1 METIQLVR
9 AYLLSLS
16 VALLGC
22 GCGKVREGPVHGRVL
37 EVQEEGDAIRV
48 DFSRGWF
55 GGSTE
60 LQVVVEPGDLLWLK
74 DGRDIRGD
82 LVRKGAG
89 YKLQSIW
96 PDLKSEE
103 AQIQKKNTLLRRNTV
118 DRGVAAFRETGEEI
132 PEFALYDQ
140 DGTVVSNDY
149 LKGRIS
155 VLHFI
160 FTRCSMPSMCP
171 ASTRKMGSLLEVVK
185 SEALEDVRLISI
197 SLDPRFDT
205 PGVLKSYARGYGVDA
220 PQSRFLTGPLQ
231 PVQDLKKQLGILS
244 KPDEALIIK
253 HTMRT
258 ILIGPDLKIAY
269 HVPNS
274 SWDVEDFLAKIRE
287 MTNVDP
293 S

>member
-1 METIQLVR
+1 MEIFQFVR
-9 AYLLSLS
+9 ACLLSLF

-22 GCGKVREGPVHGRVL
+22 GCGKVSEGPIQGRVL

-60 LQVVVEPGDLLWLK
+60 LQVRVEPWDLLWLK
-74 DGRDIRGD
+74 DGRDIRGE
-82 LVRKGAG
+82 LVREGEE
-89 YKLQSIW
+89 YQLRSIW
-96 PDLKSEE
+96 PSSDSDED
-103 AQIQKKNTLLRRNTV
+103 QIRKKNKVLRRNTV
-118 DRGVAAFRETGEEI
+118 DRGVAAYRDTGEGI

-140 DGTVVSNDY
+140 DGTVFSRDN
-149 LKGRIS
+149 LKGQVS

-160 FTRCSMPSMCP
+160 FTRCAMPTMCP
-171 ASTRKMGSLLEVVK
+171 ASTRKMGSLLEAVK
-185 SEALEDVRLISI
+185 SEGLNDVRLISI

-205 PGVLKSYARGYGVDA
+205 PGVLKAYARGYDVDA
-220 PQSRFLTGPLQ
+220 LQSRFLTGPLQ
-231 PVQDLKKQLGILS
+231 PIQDLKKQLGILS
-244 KPDEALIIK
+244 RPDELLVLK

-258 ILIGPDLKIAY
+258 ILIGPDLKINY

-274 SWDVEDFLAKIRE
+274 SWDVEDFLAKIRQ

>member
-1 METIQLVR
+1 MQTIQVVR
-9 AYLLSLS
+9 AFSLFLII
-16 VALLGC
+16 VLFGC
-22 GCGKVREGPVHGRVL
+22 DGGKLVEGPVHGRVL

-74 DGRDIRGD
+74 DGRDIRGE
-82 LVRKGAG
+82 LVREGEG
-89 YKLQSIW
+89 YELQSIW

-103 AQIQKKNTLLRRNTV
+103 TQIQKKNTILRRNTV

-258 ILIGPDLKIAY
+258 ILIGPDLKIAH

-274 SWDVEDFLAKIRE
+274 SWDVEDFLAKIRQ

>member
-1 METIQLVR
+1 MQTIQLVR
-9 AYLLSLS
+9 AFSLSLIL
-16 VALLGC
+16 VLFGC
-22 GCGKVREGPVHGRVL
+22 NGGKLIEGPIHGRVL
-37 EVQEEGDAIRV
+37 EVRGEGDPIRV
-48 DFSRGWF
+48 DFSTGWF
-55 GGSTE
+55 GGGTE
-60 LQVVVEPGDLLWLK
+60 QQVVVEPGDLLWLK
-74 DGRDIRGD
+74 DGRDIRGE
-82 LVRKGAG
+82 LVRKGEE
-89 YKLQSIW
+89 YELISIW
-96 PDLKSEE
+96 PSSDPDED
-103 AQIQKKNTLLRRNTV
+103 QIRKKNKVLRRNTV
-118 DRGVAAFRETGEEI
+118 DRGVAAFRDTGEEI
-132 PEFALYDQ
+132 PQFALYDQ
-140 DGTVVSNDY
+140 DGTVFSRDD
-149 LKGRIS
+149 LKERVS

-171 ASTRKMGSLLEVVK
+171 ASTQKMGRLLEVVK

-244 KPDEALIIK
+244 KPDEVLIIK